1 MPSRRALLAAAL
13 ALGPAAVAGC
23 QRAPA
28 SVREGGVLAAG
39 QPAALLVFALAP
51 ARLIGWPRR
60 PGPEAL
66 ALLSPLA
73 DRPEVGAL
81 ASGGRPID
89 LEAAAALAPALA
101 LDYGDVDADSQGLA
115 RRARAALD
123 LPYHLIDGR
132 LTQIPAAFREAGRL
146 LGVEVPGEAR
156 ATDAERLLAAL
167 PRGGGPSFYLAR
179 SGDGLETAFP
189 GALAVEALE
198 AAGWTNVALGGT
210 GLGRVTAEQL
220 AAWDPEVI
228 VTQDAGFAAT
238 AASQPLWR
246 RRRSGAPRRIV
257 VLASRPFGWIDRPPS
272 VNRLIGLAWLGS
284 RDPLGPPD
292 PALAATVAGL
302 HERLYHRRPAPEE
315 MLGLLPRVLA

>member
-1 MPSRRALLAAAL
+1 MLSRRTLFAATL
-13 ALGPAAVAGC
+13 ALGPGAMAAC
-23 QRAPA
+23 NRAPA
-28 SVREGGVLAAG
+28 PVRDGGVLAAG
-39 QPAALLVFALAP
+39 QPAALLIFAIAP
-51 ARLIGWPRR
+51 ERLIGWPRR
-60 PGPEAL
+60 PGPAAL

-101 LDYGDVDADSQGLA
+101 LDYGDVDADSQALA
-115 RRARAALD
+115 GRARAALD

-132 LTQIPAAFREAGRL
+132 LTRIPAAFREVGRL
-146 LGVEVPGEAR
+146 LGAEAVGEAR
-156 ATDAERLLAAL
+156 AADAERLLAAL
-167 PRGGGPSFYLAR
+167 PRTGGPSFYLAR

-189 GALAVEALE
+189 GALAVEVLE
-198 AAGWTNVALGGT
+198 AAGWTNVAVGGT

-228 VTQDAGFAAT
+228 ITQDAGFAA
-238 AASQPLWR
+238 AAADQPLWR
-246 RRRSGAPRRIV
+246 RRRSGASRRLV

-284 RDPLGPPD
+284 RDPLGPPA

-302 HERLYHRRPAPEE
+302 HERLYHRRPTPEQ

>member
-1 MPSRRALLAAAL
+1 MLSRRALIASAVAAPAAL
-13 ALGPAAVAGC
+13 AAC
-23 QRAPA
+23 ERRAPPVPA
-28 SVREGGVLAAG
+28 GGVLAAG

-51 ARLIGWPRR
+51 ERLIGWPRR

-73 DRPEVGAL
+73 DRAEVGAL

-101 LDYGDVDADSQGLA
+101 LDYGDVDADSQALA
-115 RRARAALD
+115 GRARAALGA
-123 LPYHLIDGR
+123 PYQLIDGR
-132 LTQIPAAFREAGRL
+132 LTMMPEAFREAGRL
-146 LGVEVPGEAR
+146 LGVEAVGEAR

-198 AAGWTNVALGGT
+198 SAGWTNAAVGGT
-210 GLGRVTAEQL
+210 GLGRITAEQL

-228 VTQDAGFAAT
+228 VTQDAGFAA
-238 AASQPLWR
+238 AAVGQPLWR
-246 RRRSGAPRRIV
+246 QRRSGAPRRIV
-257 VLASRPFGWIDRPPS
+257 VLAARPFGWIDRPPS
-272 VNRLIGLAWLGS
+272 VNRLIGLAWLAS

-292 PALAATVAGL
+292 PALAATAAGL
-302 HERLYHRRPAPEE
+302 HERLYHRRPTPQE

>member
-1 MPSRRALLAAAL
+1 MPSRRALLATAL
-13 ALGPAAVAGC
+13 ALGPAALAGC

-28 SVREGGVLAAG
+28 PVRAGGVLAAG
-39 QPAALLVFALAP
+39 QPAALLIFALAP
-51 ARLIGWPRR
+51 ERLIGWPRR
-60 PGPEAL
+60 PVAEAL

-89 LEAAAALAPALA
+89 LEAAAALAPTLA

-115 RRARAALD
+115 RRTRAALN
-123 LPYHLIDGR
+123 LPYQLIDGR
-132 LTQIPAAFREAGRL
+132 LALSPAAFREAGRR
-146 LGVEVPGEAR
+146 LGVELLGEAR
-156 ATDAERLLAAL
+156 AADAEQLLAAL
-167 PRGGGPSFYLAR
+167 PRTGGPSFYLAR

-198 AAGWTNVALGGT
+198 AGGWSNVAVGGA

-228 VTQDAGFAAT
+228 VTQDAVFAA
-238 AASQPLWR
+238 AAADQPLWC
-246 RRRSGAPRRIV
+246 RRRSGARRRII
-257 VLASRPFGWIDRPPS
+257 VLASRPFGWIDGPPS

-292 PALAATVAGL
+292 PALAANVAGL
-302 HERLYHRRPAPEE
+302 HERLYHRRPTPEE